1 MSAVSASS
9 RWLAIV
15 TDARVTLALAA
26 LLLAGLAGC
35 ASGLMPASGRPA
47 GDAAPYEGVFTG
59 EFVDGKPVYRF
70 PTIMVVG
77 SRSSIWRGLD
87 LEGRSHDN

>member
-1 MSAVSASS
+1 VDARGGPAELSAVSASS
-9 RWLAIV
+9 RWPAIV

-59 EFVDGKPVYRF
+59 EFVDGKPLYRF
-70 PTIMVVG
+70 PTIEVVG
-77 SRSSIWRGLD
+77 SRNRVGP
-87 LEGRSHDN
+87 GT